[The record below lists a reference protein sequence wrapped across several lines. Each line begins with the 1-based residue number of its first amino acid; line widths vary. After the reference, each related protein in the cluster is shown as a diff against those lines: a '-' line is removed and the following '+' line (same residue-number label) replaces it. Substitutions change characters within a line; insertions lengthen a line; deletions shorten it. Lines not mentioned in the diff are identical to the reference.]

1 MKLTS
6 NARLRIVTI
15 AITTILTASIGWLI
29 TDQGYNKDIRAI
41 DNAINSTIIDASQS
55 PHQELSAAL
64 FHIEDFSL
72 DVSLFLVAR
81 DGSITTVSEST
92 IDLAEEI
99 SLRDAAQ
106 AVDKVQR
113 NHAGSPIRYRSL
125 LISGGDYLVVAASSK
140 EVIKNFQ
147 ASLLSVAIA
156 TAAMSSIS
164 FILLTFYTRRLKRR
178 DDKDSLARM
187 QIFLGDASH
196 ELRTPLTVIKGYV
209 EMLSKGQMSAEA
221 DRARAFG
228 RVSSEI
234 GRMET
239 LIHDLLLLAE
249 LGESGYRE
257 REDLD
262 LSELLSSYCED
273 FTALHPQRN
282 VSMTIEPGIHIT
294 IARDHL
300 ARFIQNSLNNISRH
314 TPEAASVAIS
324 LSLNGKRATVII
336 EDGGEGLSESAYGE
350 KIQSLTRFDPS
361 RSREGGGSGLGM
373 SIMAGVISKAGGELA
388 LRKSSL
394 GGLAIVAQLPA
405 YRQ

>member
-6 NARLRIVTI
+6 NARLRIVTV

-29 TDQGYNKDIRAI
+29 TEQGYTHDIRSL
-41 DNAINSTIIDASQS
+41 DTAINSTIADAAQS

-72 DVSLFLVAR
+72 DVSLLLVAR

-92 IDLAEEI
+92 FDVTDGITLSEASEAT
-99 SLRDAAQ
+99 DAMQ
-106 AVDKVQR
+106 SK
-113 NHAGSPIRYRSL
+113 NEPNPIRYRSL
-125 LISGGDYLVVAASSK
+125 LISGGDYLVVVASTK
-140 EVIKNFQ
+140 EVVSNFES
-147 ASLLSVAIA
+147 SLISVAIA
-156 TAAMSSIS
+156 TAAMSVIS
-164 FILLTFYTRRLKRR
+164 FLLLTFYTRRLKRR
-178 DDKDSLARM
+178 DDRDSLARM
-187 QIFLGDASH
+187 QTFLGDASH

-221 DRARAFG
+221 DRARAFA
-228 RVSSEI
+228 RVNSEI

-249 LGESGYRE
+249 LGESGHRE
-257 REDLD
+257 REEVD
-262 LSELLSSYCED
+262 LSEALTSYCDD
-273 FTALHPQRN
+273 FTAIHPQRK
-282 VSMTIEPGIHIT
+282 IEMNIEKGIYLV

-300 ARFIQNSLNNISRH
+300 ARFIQNALNNIARH
-314 TPEAASVAIS
+314 TPDDAPVAIS
-324 LSLNGKRATVII
+324 LTLQGKRAVITI
-336 EDGGEGLSESAYGE
+336 EDGGNGLPDNAYGE

-361 RSREGGGSGLGM
+361 RSREAGGSGLGM

-388 LRKSSL
+388 LRKSAL

-405 YRQ
+405 HRQ